1 VSATLGTM
9 TATIDLDAGP
19 TPAASRRLGVSN
31 VAGFAVA
38 AMVGA
43 AAALASLALPSR
55 AGDAAATPPLLRMS
69 AGGKL
74 PTATVWYAD
83 GTHGD
88 ASSALS
94 QPWRPDRPVRMVT
107 LAALDAC
114 SITVEERLAVTEVA
128 AANRLA
134 VCVWTSPR

>member
-1 VSATLGTM
+1 MTGTL
-9 TATIDLDAGP
+9 DLDAAP
-19 TPAASRRLGVSN
+19 TPPASRRLGVSN

-43 AAALASLALPSR
+43 AAALASLALPTQ
-55 AGDAAATPPLLRMS
+55 AGDAAGTPPLLRMAA
-69 AGGKL
+69 AGKFQ
-74 PTATVWYAD
+74 TATVWYAD

-88 ASSALS
+88 ASAALS

-107 LAALDAC
+107 LAALDTC

-128 AANRLA
+128 AADRLA
-134 VCVWTSPR
+134 VCVWTAPR